1 MRTGTITLNG
11 QQHILCFS
19 VRVVRNCTERYGSM
33 KGLHEA
39 LSSESELQVLDESLW
54 LLRELMEAGAKY
66 AALHDLETVKPLTA
80 DELQDTCDLNE
91 IGGIKTAILLTLKNG
106 KKRNVEVEG
115 SPNAEATQGN

>member
-11 QQHILCFS
+11 QRHILCFS

-33 KGLHEA
+33 KGMYEA
-39 LSSESELQVLDESLW
+39 LSAESELQVLDESLW

-66 AALHDLETVKPLTA
+66 ATLHNLETVKPLTA
-80 DELQDTCDLNE
+80 DEMQDTCDLHE
-91 IGGIKTAILLTLKNG
+91 IVGIKAAILLTLKNG
-106 KKRNVEVEG
+106 KERNVEVEG